1 MADLADLI
9 DTRIH
14 PSWSL
19 IFIMDIIARYGSV
32 TLKDNSATSLAD
44 NKYHTV
50 WIRRPSRKVQVSKI
64 TAMTMMMIYLCLF
77 HVLGLPLVNILFT
90 FLVLQVLVDIFGIF
104 GKKHTFAVCTLLKYF
119 SLWCICVCISIVLV
133 FVCFVY

>member
-1 MADLADLI
+1 
-9 DTRIH
+9 
-14 PSWSL
+14 
-19 IFIMDIIARYGSV
+19 MDIIARYGSV

-64 TAMTMMMIYLCLF
+64 TAMMMIYICLF

-90 FLVLQVLVDIFGIF
+90 FLVSASRHFWIF
-104 GKKHTFAVCTLLKYF
+104 GKNRTFAVCTL
-119 SLWCICVCISIVLV
+119 
-133 FVCFVY
+133 

>member
-1 MADLADLI
+1 
-9 DTRIH
+9 
-14 PSWSL
+14 
-19 IFIMDIIARYGSV
+19 MDIIARYGSV

-64 TAMTMMMIYLCLF
+64 TAMTMMMIYICLF

-90 FLVLQVLVDIFGIF
+90 FLVSASRHSCIF
-104 GKKHTFAVCTLLKYF
+104 GKKQYLCCMYPFKVFLSLMYLCLYFYSVCICLFYVLEMWLALLLCTL
-119 SLWCICVCISIVLV
+119 
-133 FVCFVY
+133 

>member
-1 MADLADLI
+1 
-9 DTRIH
+9 
-14 PSWSL
+14 
-19 IFIMDIIARYGSV
+19 MDIIARYGSV

-64 TAMTMMMIYLCLF
+64 TAMTMMMIYICLF

-90 FLVLQVLVDIFGIF
+90 FLVLQVLVVDIFGIF
-104 GKKHTFAVCTLLKYF
+104 LERSILLLYVPF
-119 SLWCICVCISIVLV
+119 
-133 FVCFVY
+133 